1 MIYLTGDT
9 HGEVQRFSADS
20 FPEQKEMTKDDYV
33 IVLGDFGLVWDY
45 RGESGYEKYW
55 LKWLEEKPFT
65 TLFIDG
71 NHENHDRLDAMPV
84 EEWHGG
90 KVHKIRPSVIH
101 LMRGQ
106 VFDIDGV
113 KVFAFGGAA
122 SHDIQ
127 DGVLEPGDP
136 RIRWWNR
143 DNNKLFRIN
152 KQSWW
157 DRELPSRVELAAGM
171 ENLDK
176 TGWKVDFV
184 LTHCTS
190 ASTTAMLSPAH
201 AEADVLTRYL
211 QEIKDRLK
219 YKYWFFGHHH
229 MNKTISANEYCLY
242 EQIVQVH

>member
-9 HGEVQRFSADS
+9 HGEVQRFGKDS

-33 IVLGDFGLVWDY
+33 IILGDFGLVWDY

-55 LKWLEEKPFT
+55 LEWLEEKPFT

-90 KVHKIRPSVIH
+90 KIHKVRPSVIH

-113 KVFAFGGAA
+113 KVFTFGGAS

-136 RIRWWNR
+136 RIRRWNR
-143 DNNKLFRIN
+143 DNSKLFRIN

-157 DRELPSRVELAAGM
+157 DRELPSKIEMAEGLQ
-171 ENLDK
+171 NLD
-176 TGWKVDFV
+176 TAGWKVDFV

-190 ASTTAMLSPAH
+190 VSTTAMISPAH
-201 AEADVLTRYL
+201 SEADVLTRYL
-211 QEIKDRLK
+211 QEIKERLK

-229 MNKTISANEYCLY
+229 MDKTINANEY
-242 EQIVQVH
+242 